1 LITNAVVSA
10 TTTASKAQE
19 LYKNHE
25 DPLVIVA
32 SSSKRKLADSVDE
45 VLSECESLDLES
57 VDAKRVQVVAFC
69 IPSILNY

>member
-10 TTTASKAQE
+10 TTTANKAQE

-25 DPLVIVA
+25 DPLVA

-69 IPSILNY
+69 IPSILSY